1 MQIKVYK
8 INEARTDIFAPGVTH
23 KIFADEKTP
32 MQNLTLGYGIFEGG
46 ATSGMHPHDAEEA
59 FFKFMV
65 MVLL

>member
-1 MQIKVYK
+1 
-8 INEARTDIFAPGVTH
+8 
-23 KIFADEKTP
+23 

-65 MVLL
+65 IVLL